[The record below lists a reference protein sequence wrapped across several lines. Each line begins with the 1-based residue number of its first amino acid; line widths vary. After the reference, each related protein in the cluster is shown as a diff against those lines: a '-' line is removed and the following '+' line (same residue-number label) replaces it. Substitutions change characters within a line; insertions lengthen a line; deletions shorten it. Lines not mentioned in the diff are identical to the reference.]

1 MDDSNSGASDDDDRG
16 DSVVK
21 GLSRSRDKELDFEDK
36 KSASAGE
43 SNPSSMFI
51 EHNSLVSEG
60 ILAGQRI
67 AKISVVTLVSI
78 GIVEILT
85 GYYSGSV
92 VATADGLDSISD
104 AAISFIVL
112 LGLRIAHKPADK
124 KFHFGYHK
132 VESFA
137 ALMAAIGMVAIGII
151 IFYNSYQAILHPHEI
166 RQPILTMVVLGAAG
180 AVSLHR
186 AFQMRNIANK
196 YNLLSLKTDA
206 KNSIKDG
213 SASIIGFLSVLIA
226 SQFGFLQMD
235 AIGGMIIAG
244 YIFSVSYISLKKSS
258 LILVDSWQNPKLT
271 ELIKQ
276 HVEQKQFRVGD
287 GPEQSQTKVK
297 VRSVL
302 LRPAGMVSQAEVHI
316 EVDGDKPLKDVEM
329 ICLQVEMEIRS
340 KFLDLERISTI
351 PHSSIARPTTTQS
364 TSFKRW
370 ISVPDI
376 LHQHRQQQQ
385 QQQKQNQKHERRP

>member
-1 MDDSNSGASDDDDRG
+1 MSKMTQSIFYKLDDSDTGASDDDLG
-16 DSVVK
+16 DSATR
-21 GLSRSRDKELDFEDK
+21 GLSPNRDSGLNREDK
-36 KSASAGE
+36 KSSNLGE
-43 SNPSSMFI
+43 SNRNHKFS

-104 AAISFIVL
+104 AVISFIVL
-112 LGLRIAHKPADK
+112 LGLRIAHRPADK

-137 ALMAAIGMVAIGII
+137 ALMAAIGMVAIGIV
-151 IFYNSYQAILHPHEI
+151 IFYNSYQALIHPHEI
-166 RQPILTMVVLGAAG
+166 RQPVLTMIVLAAAG
-180 AVSLHR
+180 GVSLHR
-186 AFQMRNIANK
+186 ALQMRNIANK

-213 SASIIGFLSVLIA
+213 SASVIGFFSVLIA

-244 YIFSVSYISLKKSS
+244 YIFSVSYISLKQSS
-258 LILVDSWQNPKLT
+258 LILVDAWQNPKIT
-271 ELIKQ
+271 ELVKRI
-276 HVEQKQFRVGD
+276 VEERFKH
-287 GPEQSQTKVK
+287 EQSK

-302 LRPAGMVSQAEVHI
+302 LRSTGMVAQAEVHI
-316 EVDGDKPLKDVEM
+316 EVDGNKPLTDVELLS
-329 ICLQVEMEIRS
+329 IEIEMAIRS
-340 KFLDLERISTI
+340 KIPTMERVSVI
-351 PHSSIARPTTTQS
+351 PHSFTLPKSES
-364 TSFKRW
+364 KRW
-370 ISVPDI
+370 SGIFGNKNKTISS
-376 LHQHRQQQQ
+376 
-385 QQQKQNQKHERRP
+385 K